1 MASVE
6 HFGNTFSPLQPTFWH
21 STLAGCWESSEH
33 AACPLPLSW
42 AARTAIVAFK
52 MFLESRTQ
60 DINSGHRVTWH
71 YPIVTSRLLRP
82 STRRLRCSCR
92 TVTKV
97 NRWPYCVKVNL
108 DNLWVTHESLVRRI
122 MPRSPQPILFMPRR
136 NKLFS
141 IRLSIR
147 MVIWK
152 LKAQF
157 LTSYGKLLGS

>member
-1 MASVE
+1 MQLLWHLVSTLA
-6 HFGNTFSPLQPTFWH
+6 TFFLHYNPPFDTY
-21 STLAGCWESSEH
+21 TLAGCWESSEH

-71 YPIVTSRLLRP
+71 YPIVTP
-82 STRRLRCSCR
+82 STRRLRCLCR

-157 LTSYGKLLGS
+157 LTSYGKMLGS